1 MRKGR
6 STPLTAAL
14 VLVLAADASGQGAVE
29 FTPSGDPAP
38 LPAVRLLEPR
48 EAEAARARTFFGRVA
63 ARETVALS
71 FEIGGRLVEI
81 PVREGAAVDAGQ
93 TVARLDPDPLVR
105 AVERAELQLDQAE
118 RDFARA
124 RKLAA
129 SNVASE
135 VRAEDAETARD
146 LADVALRDA
155 REALRDAVLEAPFD
169 GLVAER
175 VAVTFANV
183 SPGEPIL
190 RLHDMSEVRVEIE
203 MPERVLARTGDPSDI
218 VFSGE
223 RPDGASTPLALV
235 EFEAQT
241 GQVGQSF
248 RMALAIPPEAAR
260 GLIPGASMT
269 VTASLPVSGGGRT
282 LPAGAILGTTD
293 GGFAVMV
300 FHSEDGG
307 GGRVERRE
315 VVVGAPTG
323 TTFEVEGIA
332 GDERVVAAGG
342 HLLKDGQRVRVYEGL
357 TVEER

>member
-1 MRKGR
+1 MRKGH
-6 STPLTAAL
+6 SASLAAAL
-14 VLVLAADASGQGAVE
+14 ALLAAGASGQGAVE
-29 FTPSGDPAP
+29 LTPSGDPAP

-48 EAEAARARTFFGRVA
+48 EVEAARTRSFFGRVA

-71 FEIGGRLVEI
+71 FEVGGRLVAF
-81 PVREGAAVDAGQ
+81 PAREGAAVAAGE
-93 TVARLDPDPLVR
+93 VLARLDPDPLVR
-105 AVERAELQLDQAE
+105 AVERAELQLAQAE
-118 RDFARA
+118 RDAERA

-129 SNVASE
+129 SNATSE
-135 VRAEDAETARD
+135 VRAEDAATARD

-155 REALRDAVLEAPFD
+155 REALSDGVLEAPFD

-175 VAVTFANV
+175 VAVTFSNV

-203 MPERVLARTGDPSDI
+203 VPERVLARAGGLHAI
-218 VFSGE
+218 AFSGE
-223 RPDGASTPLALV
+223 LPRGGATPLELA

-241 GQVGQSF
+241 GRVGQSF
-248 RMALAIPPEAAR
+248 RVALAIPEGAVR

-269 VTASLPVSGGGRT
+269 VTATLPPREAGPT
-282 LPAGAILGTTD
+282 LPAGAILGTAE

-300 FHSEDGG
+300 FRPGEDGL
-307 GGRVERRE
+307 GRVERRE
-315 VVVGAPTG
+315 VAVAAATG
-323 TTFEVEGIA
+323 TAFEVEGLT

-342 HLLKDGQRVRVYEGL
+342 HLLEDGQQVRVYDGL